1 MRKLS
6 LGGVRGIKICIF
18 TFTATA
24 VDKLKITNGRVA
36 LASYCFYR
44 LLGVNIVLYLHARI
58 LSLFFNNNNNSD
70 NNKNNT

>member
-1 MRKLS
+1 MIWSDSEEILAGWG
-6 LGGVRGIKICIF
+6 GGVGGEGRGIKLCIF

-44 LLGVNIVLYLHARI
+44 PLGVNIGL
-58 LSLFFNNNNNSD
+58 
-70 NNKNNT
+70 